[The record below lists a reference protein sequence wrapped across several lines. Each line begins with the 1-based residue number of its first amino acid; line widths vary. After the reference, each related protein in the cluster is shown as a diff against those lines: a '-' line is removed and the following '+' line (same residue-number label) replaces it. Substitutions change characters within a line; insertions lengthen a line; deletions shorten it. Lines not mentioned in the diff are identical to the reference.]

1 VESGGAPGQI
11 NISQKTYDYIK
22 DDPDFQFEKRGRI
35 EVKGKGEM
43 DMWFVSGSS

>member
-1 VESGGAPGQI
+1 MKSGGAPGRI

-43 DMWFVSGSS
+43 DMWFVSA